1 MVYKIALT
9 GGPCAGKTSA
19 LKEISVFLNNKGYE
33 TVIVPETATELINS
47 GITSSKI
54 GQRNFQKNLLEL
66 QIKKEQIYLNCAG
79 QLSENAVVIFDRG
92 CLDGKAYLNDSEY
105 DSILEEL
112 QLNEKD
118 ILSFY
123 DAVIFLDS
131 AAMSDDKLYSVTDN
145 NPARI
150 ETEEEARIINIRTR
164 EVWKNHKSLII
175 IETENDFQE
184 KILKILSVIEN
195 LITNY

>member
-19 LKEISVFLNNKGYE
+19 LKEISVFLKNKGYE
-33 TVIVPETATELINS
+33 TVVVSETATELINS
-47 GITSSKI
+47 GITSAKI

-66 QIKKEQIYLNCAG
+66 QLKKEQIFLNCAG

-92 CLDGKAYLNDSEY
+92 CLDGKAYLEDAEY
-105 DSILEEL
+105 DGILDEL
-112 QLNEKD
+112 NLNEND

-131 AAMSDDKLYSVTDN
+131 AAMSDDKLYSVSDN

-150 ETEEEARIINIRTR
+150 ETEAEAKIINVRTR
-164 EVWKNHKSLII
+164 QVWKNHNSLTI
-175 IETENDFQE
+175 IETETDFKK
-184 KILKILSVIEN
+184 KISKILSVIEN
-195 LITNY
+195 LITKY